1 MLAVFEDELKQ
12 KFTDGIL
19 LLSDAHMK
27 LYISYYFQ
35 LKVVQLTKTKK
46 DEIKAILPPLLEH
59 HDEDIETKIAMVAE
73 MSVG

>member
-12 KFTDGIL
+12 KLTDGIF
-19 LLSDAHMK
+19 LLSDSHMK

-35 LKVVQLTKTKK
+35 LKVVQLTKTKNS
-46 DEIKAILPPLLEH
+46 EIKAILLPLLEH
-59 HDEDIETKIAMVAE
+59 NDEEIETKIAMVAK

>member
-1 MLAVFEDELKQ
+1 MLAVFDDELK
-12 KFTDGIL
+12 KKGTNGIIFF
-19 LLSDAHMK
+19 SDAHMK

-46 DEIKAILPPLLEH
+46 AEIKAILLPLLEH
-59 HDEDIETKIAMVAE
+59 HDEEIETKIAMVAK